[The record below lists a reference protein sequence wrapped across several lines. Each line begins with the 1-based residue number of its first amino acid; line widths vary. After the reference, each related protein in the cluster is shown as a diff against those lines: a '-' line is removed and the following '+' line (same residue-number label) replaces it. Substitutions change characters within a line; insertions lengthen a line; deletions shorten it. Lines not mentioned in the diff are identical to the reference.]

1 MKRLIMR
8 NNKIFNVVNVINK
21 RYQGRIELNE
31 AVLKDISDVIREI
44 YGSDYVSDEYI
55 KIIVALMSRYSN

>member
-1 MKRLIMR
+1 MR
-8 NNKIFNVVNVINK
+8 NNKIFNLVNVINK

>member
-1 MKRLIMR
+1 MR
-8 NNKIFNVVNVINK
+8 NNKIFNIVNVINK

-31 AVLKDISDVIREI
+31 AVLKDISDVIHEI

>member
-1 MKRLIMR
+1 MR
-8 NNKIFNVVNVINK
+8 NNKIYNVVNVINK
-21 RYQGRIELNE
+21 RYQGQIEPTE
-31 AVLKDISDVIREI
+31 AVIKDVREVIREI

>member
-1 MKRLIMR
+1 MR
-8 NNKIFNVVNVINK
+8 NNKIFNLVNVINK
-21 RYQGRIELNE
+21 RYQDRIELNE

>member
-1 MKRLIMR
+1 MR